1 MMAASRTSRPAST
14 HPGLSHWRWQRVS
27 AIVLVPLILWTLW
40 MMRSLDG
47 GSYLSAKAWIQGI
60 GPKTAL
66 LLLVPLSYFHGA
78 LGLQV
83 IIEDYLRPP
92 FRSPVIWLVRL
103 AAVILSIVTLWAI
116 FSAAST

>member
-14 HPGLSHWRWQRVS
+14 HPGLNHWRWQRVS

-47 GSYLSAKAWIQGI
+47 GSYLSATAWLQGV

-66 LLLVPLSYFHGA
+66 LLLVPLSYLHGA

-83 IIEDYLRPP
+83 IIEDYLQPP
-92 FRSPVIWLVRL
+92 LRSPLIWLVRL
-103 AAVILSIVTLWAI
+103 AALMLSIVTLWAI
-116 FSAAST
+116 LSAAST

>member
-14 HPGLSHWRWQRVS
+14 HPGLGHWRWQRVS

-47 GSYLSAKAWIQGI
+47 GSYLSVRTWLQDI

-66 LLLVPLSYFHGA
+66 LLLLPLSYFHGS

-92 FRSPVIWLVRL
+92 LRSPLIWLVRL
-103 AAVILSIVTLWAI
+103 VALMLSIVSLWAVL
-116 FSAAST
+116 AAGSI

>member
-40 MMRSLDG
+40 MMRSVDG
-47 GSYLSAKAWIQGI
+47 GSYLSAKAGIQGI

-92 FRSPVIWLVRL
+92 LRSALIWMVRL
-103 AAVILSIVTLWAI
+103 AAIILSIVTLWAI
-116 FSAAST
+116 LSAAST

>member
-1 MMAASRTSRPAST
+1 MIVAARKSRPASA

-47 GSYLSAKAWIQGI
+47 GSYLSVKAWLQGI

-83 IIEDYLRPP
+83 IIEDYLCPP
-92 FRSPVIWLVRL
+92 FRSPLIWLVRL
-103 AAVILSIVTLWAI
+103 AALMLSVVSVWAVL
-116 FSAAST
+116 AAGSI